1 MAQKYMSYTRD
12 VGGCITRTHH
22 VVAVS
27 DDDARAYDARET
39 LWGWPEPYVFWRV
52 MADGSAVGIAPM
64 TQRVLRGLTNYRSP
78 STRTARAASTLRSSP
93 HRTMRAMT
101 GHGSHAT
108 PI

>member
-1 MAQKYMSYTRD
+1 MAHKYMSYTRD
-12 VGGCITRTHH
+12 EGGCITRTHQ

-64 TQRVLRGLTNYRSP
+64 TQRVLRGLTHYRSIDARGPRSANAALVAP
-78 STRTARAASTLRSSP
+78 SYYE
-93 HRTMRAMT
+93 
-101 GHGSHAT
+101 GHDQAL
-108 PI
+108 P

>member
-1 MAQKYMSYTRD
+1 MARKYMSYTRD
-12 VGGCITRTHH
+12 EGGRITRTHH

-27 DDDARAYDARET
+27 DDDPRAYDARET

-64 TQRVLRGLTNYRSP
+64 TQRVLRGLTNYRSID
-78 STRTARAASTLRSSP
+78 AHGRAASTLRSSP